1 MADPDERTPADRIDA
16 TRRAARSLM
25 LLLEAFERGEFTAT
39 PLEFAWLQAVVEAL
53 GGLSAWPEA
62 LPTPSGPDTPE
73 LVVASRVAWPAPNRR
88 GPPSVR

>member
-25 LLLEAFERGEFTAT
+25 LLLQAFERGEFTAT
-39 PLEFAWLQAVVEAL
+39 PLEFARLQAVVEAL

-88 GPPSVR
+88 EPPSAR